1 VSLLAFDLETHLI
14 QDGLL
19 APPIVCGSFADRNLF
34 DSGCICDKAR
44 IIEVVEES
52 LRSPEVVWCGAN
64 IAYDWGCILAV
75 RPDLLPL
82 VWKAYAEERVFDVL
96 IAGTLDAI
104 YGGRLRSEDGPTE
117 LFMRNGKKIQSG
129 RYSLQS
135 VTEDYLGRTDAKA
148 NDRFRL
154 SYALLENTSIQQ
166 WPEEAR
172 QYPID
177 DAVNTLEVAEAQLKL
192 CKNLHNLPAQAHAAF
207 CAHLGS
213 IWGMRIDTQRA
224 TALKASVDESLARV
238 QAFALEHNLVK
249 PKYKGRAPNKV
260 IDGYSKDTKLIKE
273 MVFQAYDGLP
283 PKTDGGDIST
293 SREALSESGHPV
305 LEQFAEASKWEKLRT
320 YADELAS
327 LGTAPM
333 NVSCNIL
340 LSTGR
345 ASYSGLI
352 QLIPRKGG
360 VRECFQARPG
370 HVWSSVDYA
379 AIEMSTLAQVCLWA
393 LGYSKLA
400 DAINDDVDPHSLF
413 AAHMVGRDY
422 EDFLKHKKDPV
433 EAGYRQAAKACL
445 GAGTEVLTP
454 RGWVPIVQVT
464 TQDLVWDGESWV
476 THDGLI
482 DQGIQEI
489 QSFAAVEVTPDHGVL
504 TGLGWREWTEV
515 RTNPSLFRSA
525 LDLATSP
532 FFGGPGDSARRQ
544 VAQQDF
550 TLSSDATAGSSSGPL
565 GTSSRTGTLRA
576 AKTVTVAPSGPSA
589 TFGMR
594 QPWPT
599 KPPAPASS
607 TGCTQPSTDAPTL
620 GTERTQTTVVEESA
634 SPLSGSATSPS
645 SLSMLRP
652 SPASTTLSGRW
663 TASTTTEATSPATSS
678 SPPQGQTYAT
688 ESQCKSFEGASLNSK
703 PRSRVYD
710 LLNAG
715 PNHRFTIRT
724 SEGPLIVSNCNF
736 GFPGMMGAAKFVI
749 AKKREGEKVCQWTH
763 PDGLCGKEKV
773 RAWKGRDLD
782 APLCRRCIEEAEKL
796 RQFYLMQWPE
806 MPNYFKWVTAQGD
819 TVEQFVS
826 KRVRGGC
833 SGPAAANTRFQ
844 GLAADGAKAAL
855 VKMTEEMYLDTQSP
869 LYGSRLMVFAHD
881 ETIIEI
887 PEEKAHE
894 AAHRQ
899 AEIMIS
905 EMRKFVPNVKV
916 KAEPALMRNWT
927 KSAEAKYV
935 DGRLVC
941 WGA

>member
-1 VSLLAFDLETHLI
+1 MSLLAFDLETHLI
-14 QDGLL
+14 QPGLL
-19 APPIVCGSFADRNLF
+19 APPICCGSFARRTANREIDGYVFPSTDTLLH
-34 DSGCICDKAR
+34 
-44 IIEVVEES
+44 VEGS
-52 LRSPEVVWCGAN
+52 LRTAGITYVGAN

-82 VWKAYAEERVFDVL
+82 IWKAYAEERVLDVL

-104 YGGRLRSEDGPTE
+104 HDGRLRSEDGPTE

-135 VTEDYLGRTDAKA
+135 VTEDYLGRTDAKQ

-154 SYALLENTSIQQ
+154 SYALLEHLPIEQ

-177 DAVNTLEVAEAQLKL
+177 DAVNTLEVAEAQLKV
-192 CKNLHNLPAQAHAAF
+192 CNNLHNLPAQAHAAF

-213 IWGMRIDTQRA
+213 IWGMRIDTERA
-224 TALKASVDESLARV
+224 KTLKSSVDENLARV

-249 PKYKGRAPNKV
+249 PNWKGRAPNKV
-260 IDGYSKDTKLIKE
+260 IDGYSKDTKLLKE
-273 MVFQAYDGLP
+273 LVFKAYDGLP

-293 SREALSESGHPV
+293 SREALSESGDPV

-370 HVWSSVDYA
+370 CVWSSVDYA

-400 DAINDDVDPHSLF
+400 DAINNDIDPHSLF
-413 AAHMVGRDY
+413 AANMTGAGY
-422 EDFLKHKKDPV
+422 EDFLARKEKPL
-433 EAGYRQAAKACL
+433 ESGLRQAAKA
-445 GAGTEVLTP
+445 A
-454 RGWVPIVQVT
+454 
-464 TQDLVWDGESWV
+464 
-476 THDGLI
+476 
-482 DQGIQEI
+482 
-489 QSFAAVEVTPDHGVL
+489 
-504 TGLGWREWTEV
+504 
-515 RTNPSLFRSA
+515 
-525 LDLATSP
+525 
-532 FFGGPGDSARRQ
+532 
-544 VAQQDF
+544 
-550 TLSSDATAGSSSGPL
+550 
-565 GTSSRTGTLRA
+565 
-576 AKTVTVAPSGPSA
+576 
-589 TFGMR
+589 
-594 QPWPT
+594 
-599 KPPAPASS
+599 
-607 TGCTQPSTDAPTL
+607 
-620 GTERTQTTVVEESA
+620 
-634 SPLSGSATSPS
+634 
-645 SLSMLRP
+645 
-652 SPASTTLSGRW
+652 
-663 TASTTTEATSPATSS
+663 
-678 SPPQGQTYAT
+678 
-688 ESQCKSFEGASLNSK
+688 
-703 PRSRVYD
+703 
-710 LLNAG
+710 
-715 PNHRFTIRT
+715 
-724 SEGPLIVSNCNF
+724 NF
-736 GFPGMMGAAKFVI
+736 GFPGMMGGAKFVV
-749 AKKREGEKVCQWTH
+749 AKKLEGEKVCEWTH
-763 PDGLCGKEKV
+763 RDGLCGSEKV
-773 RAWKGRDLD
+773 REWKGRDLD
-782 APLCRRCIEEAEKL
+782 APLCKRCIEEAEKL
-796 RQFYLMQWPE
+796 RQFYLRQWPE
-806 MPNYFKWVTAQGD
+806 MPNYFKWVTAEGD

-855 VKMTEEMYLDTQSP
+855 VKMTEEMYLDTSSP

-899 AEIMIS
+899 ADIMIS
-905 EMRKFVPNVKV
+905 EMRKFVPDVKV
-916 KAEPALMRNWT
+916 KAEPALMRNWSKAVKT
-927 KSAEAKYV
+927 KYDAA
-935 DGRLVC
+935 GRLVP
-941 WGA
+941 WEVA